1 MLDRCRTRPSRS
13 MTGRPPRPA
22 TDRGM
27 VTVEL
32 AIGVMTAC
40 LVAALL
46 GWGIGL
52 IGLQARCSESA
63 SQIARQLGRDDQQ
76 AADEARL
83 RVPDGAEVRV
93 TSGNTT
99 VEVLVTAQASWGR
112 FGPVTV
118 QGRATAPT
126 QGR

>member
-1 MLDRCRTRPSRS
+1 MPGRPDTGPSRP
-13 MTGRPPRPA
+13 TTDHPA
-22 TDRGM
+22 RSQPQRGM

-32 AIGVMTAC
+32 AVGVLAAC

-52 IGLQARCSESA
+52 IGLQARCGESA

-112 FGPVTV
+112 LGPVTV

-126 QGR
+126 RGR

>member
-1 MLDRCRTRPSRS
+1 MPGHPDTQPGRS
-13 MTGRPPRPA
+13 TLARPA
-22 TDRGM
+22 GTKTQRGM

-32 AIGVMTAC
+32 AVGVLAAC

-126 QGR
+126 RGR